1 MHSSVPGAEGAETGL
16 QWGGEGGAAWWGWG
30 RDFGKKPGKL
40 HNPQVHKASE
50 FQNQPGRRVKLEWHL
65 FKAEHG
71 ENRAGTP
78 ISV

>member
-16 QWGGEGGAAWWGWG
+16 QWGWG